1 MSTQACKI
9 TKECRVVLEKWPTI
23 NLKSPKINF
32 DTFPIPAKDFSIKD
46 CHQCSVFIEKCP
58 ITNLKTARILLEKC
72 PVKDLKTPVLKLKKI
87 TMAANSGGKKTL
99 KPTKKASKKK
109 RRCIRV
115 IPKNLT
121 QIRKDRGNGKPSL
134 ILKSSKPSNTERTK
148 GESISPIQEKDN
160 NDTGYGSD
168 KENGKFKF

>member
-1 MSTQACKI
+1 MSFQASKI
-9 TKECRVVLEKWPTI
+9 IKECRVVLEKWPTS
-23 NLKSPKINF
+23 NLKSPKINL

-46 CHQCSVFIEKCP
+46 CHQCSVLIEKCP

-72 PVKDLKTPVLKLKKI
+72 PVKDLKTPILKLKKI
-87 TMAANSGGKKTL
+87 TMTASPGGKKTL
-99 KPTKKASKKK
+99 KVNKNASKKK
-109 RRCIRV
+109 RRVRV

-121 QIRKDRGNGKPSL
+121 KIRKDRRNGKPPL
-134 ILKSSKPSNTERTK
+134 ILKSSKRSNTDRTK
-148 GESISPIQEKDN
+148 GKSISPIQEKNN